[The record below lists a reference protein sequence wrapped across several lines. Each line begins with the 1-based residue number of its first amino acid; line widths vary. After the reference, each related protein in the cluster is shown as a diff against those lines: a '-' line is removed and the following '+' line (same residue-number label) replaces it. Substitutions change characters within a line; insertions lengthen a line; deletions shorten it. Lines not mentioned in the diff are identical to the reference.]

1 MVSKGKKS
9 KTVINAE
16 LIAAN
21 AAQNELI
28 AAHVA
33 NAAQY
38 ELIATNAAN
47 AAQNELIA
55 ANAAQSE
62 LIAELRIQLNR
73 RNQTSNEVEV
83 EVDDEVEEIQS
94 TLEQSSHAQVV
105 LLEQSNH
112 TINTLAYTQYF
123 QIIQDQVQQ
132 PTPRPFIQIENQYV
146 FGPVIN
152 DQNLSGLTAVPGL
165 QF

>member
-1 MVSKGKKS
+1 MRDNATFTLNSIFYCKMVSKGKKS
-9 KTVINAE
+9 KTAINA
-16 LIAAN
+16 
-21 AAQNELI
+21 
-28 AAHVA
+28 
-33 NAAQY
+33 
-38 ELIATNAAN
+38 
-47 AAQNELIA
+47 ELIA

-73 RNQTSNEVEV
+73 RNQTSNEV